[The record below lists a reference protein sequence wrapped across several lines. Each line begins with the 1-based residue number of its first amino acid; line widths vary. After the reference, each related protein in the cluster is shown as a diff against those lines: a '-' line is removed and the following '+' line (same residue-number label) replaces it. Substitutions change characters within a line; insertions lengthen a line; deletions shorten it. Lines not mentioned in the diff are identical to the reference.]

1 MTAISAR
8 GIEFCRL
15 CGGKL
20 GDVIVSLGNQ
30 PLSNSLP
37 PIGDLNKDFA
47 FPLDFKICPHCSL
60 GQIGEFVTPEKI
72 FSDYTY
78 FSSTSKS
85 WLNHASDF
93 AKNSY
98 ADLKLDENDL
108 VIEIASND
116 GYLLQ
121 FFKHLGCKVLGIE
134 PAETVA
140 LRAIEIG
147 IPTQIEFFGK
157 ECAERLV
164 QKGAVPKLVVCN
176 NVLAHVPDINDFM
189 AGLAILV
196 NAGSTVSIEAPS
208 LKIMLENNLFDT
220 IYHEHFSYLSAT
232 SVLELTSRHGIKL
245 QRIEMLSTHGGS
257 YRYWIRTLEIETDP
271 SVSHFLDVES
281 KFGID
286 SGGVHE
292 SFAENSRKAITGF
305 QNWCNSQLELPIGF
319 GAAAKATVL
328 LNAAGVSAKDFAC
341 IGDNAEAKQNRMVPG
356 ARVPILSP
364 REVLSY
370 SSRNLVI
377 FPWNI
382 SNEIASE
389 ISSSFP
395 DFLGEIWTPLPEM
408 RRLR

>member
-1 MTAISAR
+1 MTATSAR
-8 GIEFCRL
+8 GIENCRL
-15 CGGKL
+15 CGQKL
-20 GDVIVSLGNQ
+20 RETILSLGNQ
-30 PLSNSLP
+30 PLSNRLP
-37 PIGDLNKDFA
+37 SIGDSNQDLA

-60 GQIGEFVTPEKI
+60 GQIGEFVSPEKI

-85 WLNHASDF
+85 WLKHASDF
-93 AKNSY
+93 ANNVRSE
-98 ADLKLDENDL
+98 LKLDPNDL
-108 VIEIASND
+108 VVEIASND

-121 FFKHLGCKVLGIE
+121 FFKNFGCEVLGIE

-140 LRAIEIG
+140 LRAIEVG

-157 ECAERLV
+157 ECAEQLI
-164 QKGAVPKLVVCN
+164 QKGIVPKLVVCN

-196 NAGSTVSIEAPS
+196 NAGATVSIEAPS

-220 IYHEHFSYLSAT
+220 IYHEHFSYLSVT
-232 SVLELTSRHGIKL
+232 SVLELASRHGIKL
-245 QRIEMLSTHGGS
+245 QRVEMLSTHGGS
-257 YRYWIRTLEIETDP
+257 YRYWIRTLEIESDS
-271 SVSHFLDVES
+271 SVSHFLKAES
-281 KFGID
+281 EFGIAN
-286 SGGVHE
+286 GAVHE
-292 SFAENSRKAITGF
+292 SFAENSRKAIAEF
-305 QNWCNSQLELPIGF
+305 QNWCKFQLELPIGF

-328 LNAAGVSAKDFAC
+328 LNAAGITSQDFEC
-341 IGDNAEAKQNRMVPG
+341 IGDNAGAKQNRMVPG
-356 ARVPILSP
+356 VRVPILSP
-364 REVLSY
+364 VEVLSF

-382 SNEIASE
+382 SNEIALE

-395 DFLGEIWTPLPEM
+395 EFLGEIWTPLPEM

>member
-1 MTAISAR
+1 VTAMSAR
-8 GIEFCRL
+8 GIDICRL
-15 CGGKL
+15 CGGEL
-20 GDVIVSLGNQ
+20 GDVILSLGNQ

-37 PIGDLNKDFA
+37 LIGDSNQDFT
-47 FPLDFKICPHCSL
+47 FPLDFKICAQCSL

-85 WLNHASDF
+85 WLNHASGF
-93 AKNSY
+93 AKN
-98 ADLKLDENDL
+98 AHEDLKLDENDL

-121 FFKHLGCKVLGIE
+121 YFKHLGCAVLGIE

-157 ECAERLV
+157 ECAERLI
-164 QKGAVPKLVVCN
+164 QKGTVPKLVVCN

-196 NAGSTVSIEAPS
+196 NAGATVSIEAPS
-208 LKIMLENNLFDT
+208 LQIMLENNLFDT
-220 IYHEHFSYLSAT
+220 IYHEHFSYLSVT
-232 SVLELTSRHGIKL
+232 SVMKLASRHGVKL
-245 QRIEMLSTHGGS
+245 QNVELLDTHGGS
-257 YRYWIRTLEIETDP
+257 YRYWIRTDEIATDP
-271 SVSHFLDVES
+271 SVAHFREVELN
-281 KFGID
+281 FGIEKRV
-286 SGGVHE
+286 VHE
-292 SFAENSRKAITGF
+292 LFAENSRKAIAGF
-305 QNWCNSQLELPIGF
+305 QNWCKSQSELPIGF

-328 LNAAGVSAKDFAC
+328 LNAAGISAEDFEC
-341 IGDNAEAKQNRMVPG
+341 IGDNAVAKQNRMVPSV
-356 ARVPILSP
+356 RVPILSP
-364 REVLSY
+364 REVLSF
-370 SSRNLVI
+370 STRNLVV

-382 SNEIASE
+382 SSEIALE
-389 ISSSFP
+389 ISGSFP
-395 DFLGEIWTPLPEM
+395 EFVGEIWTPLPEM